1 MPKPHSPKVS
11 QSGSQPRLSALEP
24 LDLGCACRLLAKPLT
39 SLSPYLCSSCLGIY
53 DKIKKSPH
61 SIYMLFN
68 TSELREA
75 VPEPVLLSRAEL
87 RLLRLK
93 LKAEQHVELY
103 QVRGRGARL
112 RLRAGAKVGVW
123 VASGCQV
130 HRDKLSEN
138 QGARPVES

>member
-1 MPKPHSPKVS
+1 
-11 QSGSQPRLSALEP
+11 
-24 LDLGCACRLLAKPLT
+24 
-39 SLSPYLCSSCLGIY
+39 
-53 DKIKKSPH
+53 
-61 SIYMLFN
+61 MLFN

-103 QVRGRGARL
+103 QVRGSGAGP
-112 RLRAGAKVGVW
+112 RLRAGAKVGVR